1 MRISWLPSCPG
12 VPIPPTPQPPSPSL
26 VVSGM
31 GHANGMKP
39 VLPPYSP
46 APPVGLP
53 YLYPFGHIHR
63 GQSYGGSY
71 DGTVDLLQMDPNV
84 VREQLALQMQI
95 YAFNNDAMVS
105 DSTHSPSS
113 TPFPGL
119 QYNPWTLLQT
129 RNAFGGGG
137 GGIAESTTS
146 MRSSPSRQPVPLLPL
161 SRGNHGLRRREHSQD
176 LRRRAKVRLRAHSH
190 ATRVPNCHRNCQRI

>member
-1 MRISWLPSCPG
+1 
-12 VPIPPTPQPPSPSL
+12 
-26 VVSGM
+26 
-31 GHANGMKP
+31 MKP

-46 APPVGLP
+46 APPVGSP
-53 YLYPFGHIHR
+53 YPYPFGHIRR

-71 DGTVDLLQMDPNV
+71 NGTVDLSQMDPNV

-95 YAFNNDAMVS
+95 YALNNGGMVS

-129 RNAFGGGG
+129 SNAFGGGRR

-146 MRSSPSRQPVPLLPL
+146 MRSSPSHQPVPLPPL

-176 LRRRAKVRLRAHSH
+176 LRRRAKVRPPPHVESTQPRDTSPELS
-190 ATRVPNCHRNCQRI
+190 